1 MLAEPPATRNGV
13 AATPP
18 VSRDFVDPL
27 RGPRDDA
34 VAMGVEVVVWNL
46 DARNRPELDVEIEI
60 IYQPGE
66 LPGLH
71 YARRRPELE
80 VEIAIDPADD
90 LEDLSVFA
98 ELDDDYVPIHD
109 RPPGDYAFAYRA
121 AADFAGLPASR
132 LIASYRANAI
142 SAAI

>member
-1 MLAEPPATRNGV
+1 
-13 AATPP
+13 
-18 VSRDFVDPL
+18 
-27 RGPRDDA
+27 
-34 VAMGVEVVVWNL
+34 MGVEVVVWNL

-71 YARRRPELE
+71 YASRRPELE

-98 ELDDDYVPIHD
+98 ELDDDFVPIHD

-121 AADFAGLPASR
+121 AAGRDFAGQRASR
-132 LIASYRANAI
+132 LTASYRANAI
-142 SAAI
+142 PAVELRA